1 MGVDWALL
9 REGERLDDLH
19 RNGLKII
26 QNPKGFC
33 FGMDAVLLSAF
44 AQVHKGQRVLDL
56 CSGNGIIPILL
67 SAKTAGEHF
76 TGLEIQQQAA
86 DMALRSV
93 DFNGIGDR
101 VSIVCGDLRD
111 KDVFAPASFEVVT
124 CNPPYMAKNDGKISH
139 DQALAIA
146 RHEIECGLDDV
157 AEAASRWLVPR
168 GTFYMVH
175 RPQRLADII
184 LAFDRHGLVPKVLR
198 FVQSKVGKPPN
209 LVLIKATKGGGQQLK
224 VNAPLI
230 IYGDDGEYTAEV
242 RGMYYG

>member
-1 MGVDWALL
+1 LL
-9 REGERLDDLH
+9 RESERLDDLH
-19 RNGLKII
+19 RDGLKII
-26 QNPKGFC
+26 QNPNGFC

-56 CSGNGIIPILL
+56 CSGNGIVPILL
-67 SAKTAGEHF
+67 SAKTAGEYF
-76 TGLEIQQQAA
+76 TGLEIQQKAA
-86 DMALRSV
+86 DMAMRSV
-93 DFNGIGDR
+93 ELNGISQKVR
-101 VSIVCGDLRD
+101 IVCGDLRD
-111 KDVFAPASFEVVT
+111 ASTFPSDGFDIVT
-124 CNPPYMAKNDGKISH
+124 CNPPYMAINDGKISP

-146 RHEIECGLDDV
+146 RHEIECDLDDV

-184 LAFDRHGLVPKVLR
+184 LAFDRHGLAPKILR

-209 LVLIKATKGGGQQLK
+209 LVLIKATKGGGPQLK
-224 VNAPLI
+224 IDAPLI

-242 RGMYYG
+242 REMYYG